1 MQELAGKLGID
12 CTQEMLLLNTN
23 EDISEAL
30 VAAALRAGKSEAEI
44 TAAMS

>member
-1 MQELAGKLGID
+1 
-12 CTQEMLLLNTN
+12 MLLLTSN

-30 VAAALRAGKSEAEI
+30 VSAALKAGKSEAEI